1 MNLPVTRRPRAP
13 ALLWKLKPWTMDIYV
28 TKLFVTSYVICFLSF
43 IGLFVTME
51 AFLKLDRFLRQDGVL
66 DAIVRY
72 HMAMIPTAYANHM
85 GPLLTLAAA
94 MFTMTLLHKQNEL
107 TPLKAS
113 GVGIYRVMLPIF
125 ILAALLAA
133 GTFYL
138 KDQALPRFKDP
149 IRDALSL
156 SRARPLNPPPYK
168 DSTTGAMI
176 LVREYSPTRKV
187 GNAVQ
192 VIYLHPNGK
201 VREQIDAHQMEW
213 VAASG
218 DSGGAGE
225 EGSWRL
231 LNGSVQRADE
241 HGNLIVNA
249 SASSFERLK
258 APFKQRE
265 LQTNLRPIDLESS
278 DLEISYLSWKELRT
292 QFQRQPY
299 HRHLA
304 VKLHHHFAF
313 PMAHIVLLLLGIPFV
328 LRSGTRSA
336 FLSIAMSIVIC
347 GLFFLTSS
355 ICMSVANHPSEILS
369 ATLAAWLPVMLFGAL
384 GMTFFDRL
392 PT

>member
-1 MNLPVTRRPRAP
+1 
-13 ALLWKLKPWTMDIYV
+13 MDIYV
-28 TKLFVTSYVICFLSF
+28 TKLFVKSYAICFLSF
-43 IGLFVTME
+43 LGLFVTME
-51 AFLKLDRFLRQDGVL
+51 AFAKLDRFLRQEGVL
-66 DAIVRY
+66 VSIVRY
-72 HMAMIPTAYANHM
+72 HMAMIPTTYANHM

-113 GVGIYRVMLPIF
+113 GVSIYRVMLPIF

-133 GTFYL
+133 ATFYL

-149 IRDALSL
+149 IRAALSL
-156 SRARPLNPPPYK
+156 SRSRPLNPPPYK
-168 DSTTGAMI
+168 DSTTGALI

-201 VREQIDAHQMEW
+201 VREQIDAHQLEW
-213 VAASG
+213 LPASG
-218 DSGGAGE
+218 NGTVEPAE

-231 LNGSVQRADE
+231 LDGSVQRSDE
-241 HGNLIVNA
+241 YGNLVVNA

-258 APFKQRE
+258 APFKQRTLE
-265 LQTNLRPIDLESS
+265 TSLRPIDLESS
-278 DLEISYLSWKELRT
+278 DQEISYLSWKELRT
-292 QFQRQPY
+292 QYQRQPY

-313 PMAHIVLLLLGIPFV
+313 PMSHIVLLLLGVPFV
-328 LRSGTRSA
+328 LRTGTRSA
-336 FLSIAMSIVIC
+336 FLSIAMSILIC

>member
-1 MNLPVTRRPRAP
+1 
-13 ALLWKLKPWTMDIYV
+13 MDIYV
-28 TKLFVTSYVICFLSF
+28 TKLFLKSYAICFLSF

-51 AFLKLDRFLRQDGVL
+51 AFMKLDRFLRQDGVIA
-66 DAIVRY
+66 AIVRY
-72 HMAMIPTAYANHM
+72 HLAMIPTTYANHM

-94 MFTMTLLHKQNEL
+94 MFTMTQLHKQNEL

-125 ILAALLAA
+125 ILAGLLAA

-138 KDQALPRFKDP
+138 KDQALPHFKDP
-149 IRDALSL
+149 IRAALSL

-168 DSTTGAMI
+168 DSQTGALI
-176 LVREYSPTRKV
+176 LVREYSPTQKI

-201 VREQIDAHQMEW
+201 VKEQIDAHQLEW
-213 VAASG
+213 VPAPGEQGS
-218 DSGGAGE
+218 SE

-231 LNGSVQRADE
+231 LNGSIQRSDE
-241 HGNLIVNA
+241 YGNLIVNA

-265 LQTNLRPIDLESS
+265 IETSLRPIDLEAS

-313 PMAHIVLLLLGIPFV
+313 PMSHIVLLLLGIPFV
-328 LRSGTRSA
+328 LKTGTRSA
-336 FLSIAMSIVIC
+336 FLSIATSIVIC

-355 ICMSVANHPSEILS
+355 ICMSVASHPSEILS

>member
-1 MNLPVTRRPRAP
+1 M
-13 ALLWKLKPWTMDIYV
+13 
-28 TKLFVTSYVICFLSF
+28 
-43 IGLFVTME
+43 
-51 AFLKLDRFLRQDGVL
+51 
-66 DAIVRY
+66 
-72 HMAMIPTAYANHM
+72 
-85 GPLLTLAAA
+85 
-94 MFTMTLLHKQNEL
+94 
-107 TPLKAS
+107 
-113 GVGIYRVMLPIF
+113 
-125 ILAALLAA
+125 
-133 GTFYL
+133 
-138 KDQALPRFKDP
+138 
-149 IRDALSL
+149 
-156 SRARPLNPPPYK
+156 
-168 DSTTGAMI
+168 
-176 LVREYSPTRKV
+176 
-187 GNAVQ
+187 
-192 VIYLHPNGK
+192 IYLHPNGK
-201 VREQIDAHQMEW
+201 VREQVNAHRMEW

-218 DSGGAGE
+218 NSGGFGE
-225 EGSWRL
+225 EGSWML

-265 LQTNLRPIDLESS
+265 LQTSLRPIDLESS

-313 PMAHIVLLLLGIPFV
+313 PMWRAALPAALLGIPFV